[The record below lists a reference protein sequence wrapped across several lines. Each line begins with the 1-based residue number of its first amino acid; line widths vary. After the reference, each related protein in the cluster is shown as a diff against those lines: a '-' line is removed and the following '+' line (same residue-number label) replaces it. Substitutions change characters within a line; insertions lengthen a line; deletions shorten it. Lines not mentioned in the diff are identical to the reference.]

1 MHLAEQRLSRL
12 IDERDLTHID
22 EGGLPGSPA
31 QQSLPAAF
39 HLVHPGSSQA
49 TLQDEPRSV
58 FRPFLGNPQHVL
70 TSHTSISS
78 NCHSSSLV
86 LPCEKRDQVQSE
98 DELKIRRKDWPRE
111 TTTLDAASSR

>member
-39 HLVHPGSSQA
+39 HLVHPGSSQV

-58 FRPFLGNPQHVL
+58 FRPFLGNSQHVF
-70 TSHTSISS
+70 TSHTSINS
-78 NCHSSSLV
+78 NCHSSSSV
-86 LPCEKRDQVQSE
+86 LPCEKRDQAKSE
-98 DELKIRRKDWPRE
+98 DEQQIHRKNWDRE
-111 TTTLDAASSR
+111 TTTLDAA